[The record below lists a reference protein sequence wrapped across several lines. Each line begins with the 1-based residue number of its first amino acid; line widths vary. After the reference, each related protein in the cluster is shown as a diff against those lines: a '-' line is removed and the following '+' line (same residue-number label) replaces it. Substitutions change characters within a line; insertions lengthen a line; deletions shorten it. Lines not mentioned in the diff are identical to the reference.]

1 MRKHNPTDRSPKQ
14 QHNSIGPKGIAHKLG
29 LRPKILRQWLRRHGK
44 SRNGRHL
51 LWSPDE
57 AQLIVIEYRNSKSP
71 P

>member
-1 MRKHNPTDRSPKQ
+1 MRKHNRTNGHLQQ
-14 QHNSIGPKGIAHKLG
+14 QHNSIGPKGVAHKLG

-51 LWSPDE
+51 MWSAAE
-57 AQLIVIEYRNSKSP
+57 ARRIIIEYRNSKSP